1 MQDEY
6 KPRTKGKDRGW
17 KDEGCTLETSAVETL
32 SDSRLTSATHL
43 IKSITING

>member
-1 MQDEY
+1 MQDKY

-32 SDSRLTSATHL
+32 FGSQLTSATHS